1 MRRPSILDLV
11 QAVIEVAP
19 SHPEVA
25 VWWYARASGVGGQP
39 VMIVLETRDGA
50 VPDSTSIGSQL
61 ARRLGPSA
69 VAVRM
74 HGGASEAQG
83 LYRLLTAADA
93 SPAAGPAKGW

>member
-1 MRRPSILDLV
+1 
-11 QAVIEVAP
+11 
-19 SHPEVA
+19 
-25 VWWYARASGVGGQP
+25 
-39 VMIVLETRDGA
+39 MIVLETRDGA